1 MFYDFGTGLHTQQAI
16 QNAQEKMRQTAQTKR
31 DQYTTN
37 SAVKEME
44 QKLARLSLLN
54 QALWELVRDRL
65 ELTDA
70 DLEMMARQVDLRD
83 GVEDG
88 RITEHAVRCPQCQRV
103 CNSRH
108 ARCIYCGQ
116 EFSKMPFA

>member
-1 MFYDFGTGLHTQQAI
+1 MFYEVGMALHTQQAI
-16 QNAQEKMRQTAQTKR
+16 QNSQEKMRQTAQSRREQNTLS
-31 DQYTTN
+31 

-65 ELTDA
+65 QLTDA

-88 RITEHAVRCPQCQRV
+88 KITEHAVRCPQCQRV